1 MKREAAVKAREKRIA
16 EKDEQV
22 LRRVFDAT
30 EKMRRDE
37 AKQQERN
44 LECVKQVIA
53 ERQLVFESQLQ
64 RKKDR
69 EAAFVAEEE
78 KIAKYHE
85 ARSLPLKVKTKG
97 RFSPAEIA
105 RKQALER
112 EATAQF
118 SQRDLSGDG
127 LPQVLE
133 DGEAEGEGEAP
144 EAPAPEP
151 APTPTAE
158 AGESAEPKKG
168 RKTMVSQGTK
178 TVVPEAVDTAAKDSE
193 KSILDEVDLKMRA
206 DLERQERVALLQKQ
220 REIRIEE
227 MRLSREERENEHMK
241 EYRAQIREKDL
252 QRATREAEQRVILTQ
267 RDQEEREARERQRQ
281 DKERLQR
288 LRESNVAAVERRRLD
303 RLEAKS

>member
-1 MKREAAVKAREKRIA
+1 
-16 EKDEQV
+16 
-22 LRRVFDAT
+22 
-30 EKMRRDE
+30 MRRDE

-144 EAPAPEP
+144 
-151 APTPTAE
+151 
-158 AGESAEPKKG
+158 
-168 RKTMVSQGTK
+168 
-178 TVVPEAVDTAAKDSE
+178 
-193 KSILDEVDLKMRA
+193 
-206 DLERQERVALLQKQ
+206 
-220 REIRIEE
+220 
-227 MRLSREERENEHMK
+227 
-241 EYRAQIREKDL
+241 
-252 QRATREAEQRVILTQ
+252 
-267 RDQEEREARERQRQ
+267 
-281 DKERLQR
+281 
-288 LRESNVAAVERRRLD
+288 
-303 RLEAKS
+303 